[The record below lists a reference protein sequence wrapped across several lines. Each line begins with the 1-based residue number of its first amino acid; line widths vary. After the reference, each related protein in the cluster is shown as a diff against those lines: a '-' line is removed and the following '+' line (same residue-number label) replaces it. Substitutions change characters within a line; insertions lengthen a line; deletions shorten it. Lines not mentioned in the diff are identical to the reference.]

1 MSQSTLTINLE
12 DGATSGVVSL
22 RKTDWKGSALSFARH
37 DFVERADLRKRLAK
51 DGGAGVYML
60 VGETDEGK
68 PQIYVGETGSNVYG
82 RLDIHSKPE
91 ENNGKA
97 FWTRA
102 LVFGGLDDDLG
113 KSEVVLVE
121 KELIKIASAA
131 AAADRGTVEN
141 KNGVIKPTATAKGDG
156 ATDAGGSIAIKPFL
170 AGLLELLPFM
180 GVTLF
185 EPLASRNQELL
196 LTCTGPSANAEG
208 YETSAGFVVTAGSK
222 ARADEVSSFPPSRKN
237 QRASLIQSGVLT
249 VDGDS
254 LTFTAD
260 YQFSSPSAAAS
271 VVLARSANGRAEWK
285 DSSGQTLEQLADK
298 ALGST
303 A

>member
-12 DGATSGVVSL
+12 DGTTSGVVSL
-22 RKTDWKGSALSFARH
+22 RKTDWKGSALSCARH

-91 ENNGKA
+91 EKGGKA

-121 KELIKIASAA
+121 KELIKIASSA
-131 AAADRGTVEN
+131 AAADRGTVQN
-141 KNGVIKPTATAKGDG
+141 TNGVIKPTATAKGDG

-208 YETSAGFVVTAGSK
+208 YETSAGFIVTAGSK
-222 ARADEVSSFPPSRKN
+222 ARAAEVSSFPPSRKN

-271 VVLARSANGRAEWK
+271 VVLARSANGRTEWK

>member
-1 MSQSTLTINLE
+1 MSQSTVTIDLE
-12 DGATSGVVSL
+12 DGVPSGVVSL
-22 RKTDWKGSALSFARH
+22 RKSDWKGSALSFARH
-37 DFVERADLRKRLAK
+37 DFVERAEVREHRELN
-51 DGGAGVYML
+51 GPAGVYML
-60 VGETDEGK
+60 VGETVEGK
-68 PQIYVGETGSNVYG
+68 PHIYVGESGSDICG
-82 RLDIHSKPE
+82 RLDFHSKPE
-91 ENNGKA
+91 EKQGKD

-102 LVFGGLDDDLG
+102 LVFAGLDDDLG
-113 KSEVVLVE
+113 KSEVVLIE
-121 KELIKIASAA
+121 KELIKTASAA

-208 YETSAGFVVTAGSK
+208 YETSAGFIVTAGSK
-222 ARADEVSSFPPSRKN
+222 ARAAEVSSFPLSRKN

-271 VVLARSANGRAEWK
+271 VVLAKSANGRAEWK